1 MTIAS
6 RGTAG
11 AWLDAR
17 MAEWDRLHPQ
27 AGGAAWSRVEK
38 PGVTIRYA
46 QGLGTLP
53 RIALQMPGFVR
64 SIAAER
70 NWTTAFAAQHG
81 VTHVFSD
88 NCYGARA
95 ELPGVT
101 NVFLSHQLNPP
112 VPAAVRGG
120 PRLSFAGMRK
130 PLTKCGSPTRTVSSP
145 VDWHTPSAPPPA
157 TSAP

>member
-1 MTIAS
+1 M
-6 RGTAG
+6 
-11 AWLDAR
+11 
-17 MAEWDRLHPQ
+17 
-27 AGGAAWSRVEK
+27 EK

-46 QGLGTLP
+46 QGRGTLP

-70 NWTTAFAAQHG
+70 NWTTAFAAEHG

-101 NVFLSHQLNPP
+101 NVFLSHQLNRRSRRRSGVGHVCRSP
-112 VPAAVRGG
+112 V
-120 PRLSFAGMRK
+120 
-130 PLTKCGSPTRTVSSP
+130 CGSL
-145 VDWHTPSAPPPA
+145 
-157 TSAP
+157 

>member
-1 MTIAS
+1 MGHATRTWPLIVSARKLGARVTIAS

-11 AWLDAR
+11 PGWMPGWPSGTGFTLR
-17 MAEWDRLHPQ
+17 Q
-27 AGGAAWSRVEK
+27 GGGLVPGGEA
-38 PGVTIRYA
+38 GVTIRYA
-46 QGLGTLP
+46 QGRGTLL

-70 NWTTAFAAQHG
+70 NWTTAFAAEHG

-95 ELPGVT
+95 ASGVT

-120 PRLSFAGMRK
+120 PRCRS
-130 PLTKCGSPTRTVSSP
+130 PVCGSL
-145 VDWHTPSAPPPA
+145 
-157 TSAP
+157 